1 MNYDKRKDIDALI
14 EQFWKR
20 GYMTVSRKYGTY
32 LPEPDKV
39 GIYDVDV
46 IARYNDSFAIGIVL
60 NDEDFIDLMKTQN
73 KIVYLSTRQTKYNGK
88 RVALFIGVSL
98 KNYKTAKSL
107 LDTLPDEIK
116 RNIRLIQII
125 DRQNSEQS
133 LRRKNNNVLFSW
145 LICKS

>member
-1 MNYDKRKDIDALI
+1 MNYDRRKDVDALI

-20 GYMTVSRKYGTY
+20 GYMTLSRKYGTY

-60 NDEDFIDLMKTQN
+60 TDEDFFDVKKTQN
-73 KIVYLSTRQTKYNGK
+73 KIVYLSTRQTKFNGK
-88 RVALFIGVSL
+88 KVALFVGVSL

-107 LDTLPDEIK
+107 LEALPDEIK
-116 RNIRLIQII
+116 KNIRLIQII
-125 DRQNSEQS
+125 DRQNSEQTT
-133 LRRKNNNVLFSW
+133 RRKNKNVLFS
-145 LICKS
+145 